1 MIIFGISEAPAVT
14 LRHLRFAAAN
24 RYEINQ
30 QKSTY
35 MKRTFLILVIAAIT
49 TSIASGK
56 VVRRQLSIFQ
66 SSVPETETLASGNME
81 FVYDYRCCVDTT
93 GLLKENYDS
102 DNMLLQIGPD
112 GLSKFSSYKNL
123 TVDSILM
130 RSSQEQIVDAA
141 IEGKLSTGEFMTIY
155 KNYPAGRLTHT
166 EKICQDWFRY
176 DEEMPSL
183 GWELTDSVTTVLG
196 YECQSARCKFRG
208 REWTVFYSEDIPLTD
223 GPWKLHGLPGLIM
236 KASDEK
242 GHYTFECI
250 GIKSKADRPVTI
262 YKVPFNKTDRKG
274 YYDAKHRYEINPYA
288 YYEATTGQS
297 VDVVD
302 ANGNPS
308 LDAYDPIDLPY
319 DYLELDWKK

>member
-1 MIIFGISEAPAVT
+1 
-14 LRHLRFAAAN
+14 
-24 RYEINQ
+24 
-30 QKSTY
+30 
-35 MKRTFLILVIAAIT
+35 MKKPFLILILVAVAA
-49 TSIASGK
+49 SIVSGK
-56 VVRRQLSIFQ
+56 ILSRKLSIFQ
-66 SSVPETETLASGNME
+66 ATVPETETIAPETME

-93 GLLKENYDS
+93 GTLEENIS
-102 DNMLLQIGPD
+102 NDNMLLQIGTN
-112 GLSKFSSYKNL
+112 GLSKFSSLKNL

-130 RSSQEQIVDAA
+130 RSTQEQIVDAA

-176 DEEMPSL
+176 DEEMPQL
-183 GWELTDSVTTVLG
+183 DWELTDSVTNVLG

-208 REWTVFYSEDIPLTD
+208 REWTVFYTQDIPLMD

-236 KASDEK
+236 KATDEN

-250 GIKSKADRPVTI
+250 GIKSKADRPITI

-274 YYDAKHRYEINPYA
+274 YYDTKHQWDTNTYA
-288 YYEATTGQS
+288 YYEATTGEH
-297 VDVVD
+297 VTVVD
-302 ANGNPS
+302 ADGNPEAG
-308 LDAYDPIDLPY
+308 AYDPIELSY

>member
-1 MIIFGISEAPAVT
+1 
-14 LRHLRFAAAN
+14 
-24 RYEINQ
+24 
-30 QKSTY
+30 
-35 MKRTFLILVIAAIT
+35 MKKVFLILIIAAVAT
-49 TSIASGK
+49 AIASGK
-56 VVRRQLSIFQ
+56 VIRRQLSIFQ
-66 SSVPETETLASGNME
+66 ASVPETETLASGNME
-81 FVYDYRCCVDTT
+81 FVYNYRCCVDTT
-93 GLLKENYDS
+93 GSLSDNFDG

-130 RSSQEQIVDAA
+130 RSTPEQIADAA

-176 DEEMPSL
+176 DEDMPSFD
-183 GWELTDSVTTVLG
+183 WELTDSVATVLG

-208 REWTVFYSEDIPLTD
+208 REWTVFYTEDIPLMD
-223 GPWKLHGLPGLIM
+223 GPWKLYGLPGLIM
-236 KASDEK
+236 KASDAD

-250 GIKSKADRPVTI
+250 GIKSKADRPITI

-288 YYEATTGQS
+288 YFEATTGRS
-297 VDVVD
+297 VTVLD
-302 ANGNPS
+302 ADGNPS
-308 LDAYDPIDLPY
+308 PGAYDPIELPY
-319 DYLELDWKK
+319 GYLELDWKK